1 MLLLFFWSGGVDSD
15 IGDFGDTSGSS
26 VANGS
31 SVSQNEE
38 LEVHDS
44 HDEEM
49 QEGKLPEMQIF
60 GQIHKTFFLAQMDG
74 AALVID
80 QHAAHERVMYE
91 KFMKQFMQGD
101 VVKQR
106 LLSSVIVD
114 FALSQVGIVKENLRE
129 INQFGFELEHFGD
142 NSFSLKTIPAI
153 FGRLQPKETLMILID
168 EIEQKG
174 NQIDKIKEEIIMRMA
189 CRSAVM
195 AGDELTVAWITRILS
210 DLNKT
215 KHPFTC
221 PHGRPTMIK
230 MTIGELEKKFRR
242 K

>member
-1 MLLLFFWSGGVDSD
+1 
-15 IGDFGDTSGSS
+15 
-26 VANGS
+26 
-31 SVSQNEE
+31 
-38 LEVHDS
+38 
-44 HDEEM
+44 
-49 QEGKLPEMQIF
+49 
-60 GQIHKTFFLAQMDG
+60 
-74 AALVID
+74 
-80 QHAAHERVMYE
+80 MYE